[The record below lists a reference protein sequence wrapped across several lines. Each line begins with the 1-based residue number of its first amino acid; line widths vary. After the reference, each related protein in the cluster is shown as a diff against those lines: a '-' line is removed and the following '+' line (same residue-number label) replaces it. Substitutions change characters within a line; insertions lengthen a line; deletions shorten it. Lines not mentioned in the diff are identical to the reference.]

1 MINVN
6 TKSGIIVSAS
16 MAIVAT
22 QAMAYFASAGKDSKA
37 IEAANSENEQL
48 RAAVKAAV
56 AKRDVRMAINSAFDA
71 LSSSFGDANG
81 DSLAKKYFPDGN
93 VRLAQ
98 TSDFTSGRADA
109 YCYSNC
115 HSACHDACHGSRGW
129 R

>member
-22 QAMAYFASAGKDSKA
+22 QAMAYFAGAGKDSRA
-37 IEAANSENEQL
+37 VEASHSDNEHL
-48 RAAVKAAV
+48 RNAVKAAV

-71 LSSSFGDANG
+71 LASSFGDADG

-98 TSDFTSGRADA
+98 TNDFTNGVAN
-109 YCYSNC
+109 CYSNC